1 MAPPVVARESP
12 PSCSPPVALIAAALG
27 SGLIYGLYLV
37 AIAFLPR
44 GLADPARQ
52 LFGVLGASVTA
63 AALYA
68 AATLALFA
76 LALAAWRAAR
86 AAADNPR
93 LRRWALLPPVG
104 FALLLALTRPL
115 TSRDLFYYILAGRVL
130 GVHGANPYRAPP
142 TAFPGDPLLAYT
154 NWGDYTLPYGPLW
167 ALLGAGLARLAG
179 GDLLWS
185 VLAFKAVALA
195 GYFAAGALIW
205 SGLRARGRPPLPGT
219 VLWLWNPLVLW
230 EFPGNGHNDVL
241 MIAGMLLG
249 LRLLLADRPRAALLA
264 LAAAALVK
272 YVALALIPLAL
283 WYLLR
288 PLSGW
293 PARLRQALCLG
304 WPAALLCAAA
314 LAPFWAG
321 PGAIGPLKES
331 AEYFASPAHV
341 ARIMLEWFLDPTLA
355 GRLVRGGIVALL
367 LAGYARLLRR
377 AGGGRDDLLAT
388 ATDTL
393 LLLIVLWSFF
403 VPWYVS
409 WALAIAA
416 LLDAP
421 RRARPVLL
429 LSLTAPLSYLAQLWV
444 PARWPVS
451 VEFHSALAAA
461 IVFAPYLLLL
471 APRSG
476 RRRIGTS
483 G

>member
-27 SGLIYGLYLV
+27 SGLIYGLYLA

-44 GLADPARQ
+44 GLADPNRQ
-52 LFGVLGASVTA
+52 LFGVLGTSGG
-63 AALYA
+63 AALLYT
-68 AATLALFA
+68 AATLVLFA
-76 LALAAWRAAR
+76 LALVAWRVAR
-86 AAADNPR
+86 AGGDDSRA
-93 LRRWALLPPVG
+93 RRWALLPPAG
-104 FALLLALTRPL
+104 FALLLTLARPL

-130 GVHGANPYRAPP
+130 GVHGANPYRTPP
-142 TAFPGDPLLAYT
+142 KAFPGDPLLAYA

-195 GYFAAGALIW
+195 GYFATAALIW

-230 EFPGNGHNDVL
+230 ELPGNGHNDAL

-264 LAAAALVK
+264 LAVAALVK
-272 YVALALIPLAL
+272 YVALALVPLVL
-283 WYLLR
+283 WQLLR
-288 PLSGW
+288 PLPSW
-293 PARLRQALCLG
+293 PARLREALRLG
-304 WPAALLCAAA
+304 WPPALLCAAA

-321 PGAIGPLKES
+321 PGTLGPLKES

-341 ARIMLEWFLDPTLA
+341 ARIALEWFLEPTLA
-355 GRLVRGGIVALL
+355 GRLVRGGSVALL
-367 LAGYARLLRR
+367 VAGSARLLRR
-377 AGGGRDDLLAT
+377 AGGSRDELLAA

-403 VPWYVS
+403 VPWYVA

-416 LLDAP
+416 LLDDP
-421 RRARPVLL
+421 HRARPVLL
-429 LSLTAPLSYLAQLWV
+429 LSLTALLSYLAQLWV

-461 IVFAPYLLLL
+461 IVFAPYLLLAL
-471 APRSG
+471 PWPG
-476 RRRIGTS
+476 RRRIGTA